1 MYAWGAN
8 ANGQL
13 GLAPEGGGAFSSLG
27 FRVYFDLRASGP
39 EFWVLGFELGSIRF
53 LPVFVVSFQ
62 KKRC

>member
-1 MYAWGAN
+1 MPGAPMRTVNWGW
-8 ANGQL
+8 L
-13 GLAPEGGGAFSSLG
+13 LRGGGAFSSLG